1 MPLDA
6 LAIITPKAGKEARVE
21 ELLAGLAANVQE
33 HEPDVERYVPTKVVG
48 REGTPE
54 YVVIER
60 YAFSPLAMANEAML
74 ALRFPQAN
82 AQPGTRIRKP

>member
-21 ELLAGLAANVQE
+21 ELLAGLAVNVQE

-60 YAFSPLAMANEAML
+60 YALTFGNGERS
-74 ALRFPQAN
+74 N
-82 AQPGTRIRKP
+82 ASLEIPAS